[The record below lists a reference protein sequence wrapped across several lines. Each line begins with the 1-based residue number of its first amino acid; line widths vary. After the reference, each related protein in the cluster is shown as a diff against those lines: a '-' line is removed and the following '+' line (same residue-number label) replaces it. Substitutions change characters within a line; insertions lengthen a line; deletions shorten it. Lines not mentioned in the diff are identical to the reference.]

1 MCPRLRQS
9 WNFYCQK
16 CSGSGGH
23 RVQPRSAC
31 HQRGQTLSFLLQYS
45 YPIKPPMKY
54 AVHFNAGNRRQVEE
68 VYANSP
74 REAQQVIESRNPNAR
89 VINVTG
95 AR

>member
-1 MCPRLRQS
+1 
-9 WNFYCQK
+9 
-16 CSGSGGH
+16 
-23 RVQPRSAC
+23 
-31 HQRGQTLSFLLQYS
+31 
-45 YPIKPPMKY
+45 MKY